1 MFLDGARTNFKDH
14 ANFAV
19 SFALNHPRQHFRLAF
34 AQTKSF
40 GTGIESVVEFHNL
53 FLQLRVMVA
62 CAGRT
67 CRIFWIAGL
76 HLCLFSNPLLF
87 CATAAE
93 VELSVSHPVWI
104 VVLNATRGLL
114 DLSAIPRPI
123 R

>member
-1 MFLDGARTNFKDH
+1 MFLDGARTNFKDQ

-19 SFALNHPRQHFRLAF
+19 SFAPNHPREHFRLAF

-53 FLQLRVMVA
+53 FLLLRVFVA
-62 CAGRT
+62 CAGRLS
-67 CRIFWIAGL
+67 RIFWIAGL

-87 CATAAE
+87 CAIAAD

-104 VVLNATRGLL
+104 VVLKLTRGLL
-114 DLSAIPRPI
+114 HLSAIPGPSR
-123 R
+123 